1 MVQQW
6 IEDQKWAGKESFF
19 YSDSVNDL
27 PLLEYVSHPIATNPD
42 NQLRQIAEER
52 GWDILDLPR
61 I

>member
-1 MVQQW
+1 
-6 IEDQKWAGKESFF
+6 
-19 YSDSVNDL
+19 VNDL

-42 NQLRQIAEER
+42 NQLREIAEER